1 MRLAIFRLVLV
12 LGGVGAFAPAAGGEE
27 GVAAGQPAEADFG
40 GLPPGPGREAVY
52 FTCRACHS
60 EKQFTQ
66 QRLGRGEWD
75 ALLDT
80 MVRKNGMEPPE
91 PWVRILILNYLS
103 THFGVDTEDYAG
115 LPPGPGREEVFYTCQ
130 ACHSLMLVLQQRL
143 SREDWDETLVW
154 MVKEQDMPQPDP
166 EERKI
171 ILDYLGTYLSD
182 KTPR

>member
-1 MRLAIFRLVLV
+1 MVVAALA
-12 LGGVGAFAPAAGGEE
+12 GWGAFSPVVPAAQRTASGTGE
-27 GVAAGQPAEADFG
+27 AEEYG

-66 QRLGRGEWD
+66 QRLGREDWNTV
-75 ALLDT
+75 LDT

-91 PWVRILILNYLS
+91 PWARILIVNYLS

-115 LPPGPGREEVFYTCQ
+115 LPPGPGREEVFYNCQ

-154 MVKEQDMPQPDP
+154 MVEEQDMPQPDP

-182 KTPR
+182 KTPG

>member
-1 MRLAIFRLVLV
+1 MRLAIVRLGLV
-12 LGGVGAFAPAAGGEE
+12 LGGVAAFAPAAGGEE
-27 GVAAGQPAEADFG
+27 DAAAGQPPGARYG
-40 GLPPGPGREAVY
+40 GLPPGPGRDAVY

-66 QRLGRGEWD
+66 QRLGREEWD

-80 MVRKNGMEPPE
+80 MVRTNGMEPPE
-91 PWVRILILNYLS
+91 PWARTLILNYLS

-115 LPPGPGREEVFYTCQ
+115 LPPGPGREEVFYNCQ
-130 ACHSLMLVLQQRL
+130 ACHSLKLVLQQRL
-143 SREDWDETLVW
+143 SRDAWDETLVW
-154 MVKEQDMPQPDP
+154 MVEEQDMPEPDP